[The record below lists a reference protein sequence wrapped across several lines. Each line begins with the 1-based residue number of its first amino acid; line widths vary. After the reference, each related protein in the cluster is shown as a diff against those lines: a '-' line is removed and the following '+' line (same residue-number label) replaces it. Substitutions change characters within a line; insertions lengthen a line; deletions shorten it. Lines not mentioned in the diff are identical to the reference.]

1 MSKLRVNVEPRTIE
15 DNYPPSEET
24 LVKEAKTILNEPEK
38 RRKAGR
44 PKKGEIV
51 AKKTKNK
58 GVLGRPKGDTAIINE
73 YKARMLNSPKSAK
86 VLEAI
91 YDAALNDD
99 HKNQAAAWKLIV
111 DRIVPVSAFEATK
124 SGGGTPQIS
133 INISGLNSPTVETLE
148 SLDAEDI
155 TDVEIKDYDNG

>member
-1 MSKLRVNVEPRTIE
+1 M
-15 DNYPPSEET
+15 
-24 LVKEAKTILNEPEK
+24 
-38 RRKAGR
+38 AGR
-44 PKKGEIV
+44 PTKKALTEV
-51 AKKTKNK
+51 KSKNK
-58 GVLGRPKGDTAIINE
+58 GVIGRPKGDTAIINE

-124 SGGGTPQIS
+124 NAGGTPQIS
-133 INISGLNSPTVETLE
+133 INISGLSSPTVDTVEQVV
-148 SLDAEDI
+148 DVEDI
-155 TDVEIKDYDNG
+155 QIKDIEHE